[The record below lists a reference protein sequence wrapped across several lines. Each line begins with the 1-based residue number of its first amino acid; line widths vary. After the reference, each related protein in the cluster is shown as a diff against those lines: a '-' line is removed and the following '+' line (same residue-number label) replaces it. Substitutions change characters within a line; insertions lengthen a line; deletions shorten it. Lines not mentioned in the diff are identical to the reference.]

1 MDTGERIKYLRK
13 EILKMTQ
20 QEFSD
25 SINISRSNLANI
37 ETGKVDLTDR
47 VSSDISK
54 KHDINLEWLINGS
67 GEIRKKLNRQQEI
80 AKFTASLFKS
90 EENSFKSRFIMALSE
105 LDESEWEVLE
115 NIANKIANKK
125 D

>member
-1 MDTGERIKYLRK
+1 
-13 EILKMTQ
+13 MTQ
-20 QEFSD
+20 LEFSD

-37 ETGKVDLTDR
+37 ETGKVALTDR
-47 VSSDISK
+47 VASDISK
-54 KHDINLEWLINGS
+54 KHDINFEWLVDGS

-80 AKFTASLFKS
+80 AKFTTNLFRS
-90 EENSFKSRFIMALSE
+90 EENSFKSRLIMALSE